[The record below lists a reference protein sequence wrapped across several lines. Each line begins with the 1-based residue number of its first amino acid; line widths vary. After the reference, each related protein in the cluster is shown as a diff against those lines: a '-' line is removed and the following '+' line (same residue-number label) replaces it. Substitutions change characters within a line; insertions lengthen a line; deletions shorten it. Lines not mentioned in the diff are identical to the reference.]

1 MGEQIEL
8 IDEDDSVIGQ
18 AEVEKV
24 HQKQML
30 HHSVH
35 IILMTSEGRF
45 FCARKNPKK
54 KRYGGWWT
62 IPGMHLLPGDTYE
75 TTAKRLLKTAFKSDC
90 GLEET
95 GKIRVN
101 DGYENEISM
110 MYMCHSD
117 KKFNID
123 PDQFEEG
130 KFLKP
135 TEAEALAKTQK
146 VTPYFLHAI
155 RLAKKKLGI

>member
-8 IDEDDSVIGQ
+8 INEDDVAIGQ
-18 AEVEKV
+18 AEVEEV

-35 IILMTSEGRF
+35 IVMMTSEGRF

-75 TTAKRLLKTAFKSDC
+75 TTAKRLLKTTFKFSC
-90 GLEET
+90 GLEEA

-101 DGYENEISM
+101 DGQENEI
-110 MYMCHSD
+110 
-117 KKFNID
+117 
-123 PDQFEEG
+123 
-130 KFLKP
+130 
-135 TEAEALAKTQK
+135 
-146 VTPYFLHAI
+146 
-155 RLAKKKLGI
+155 